1 MTTPCRPTGDG
12 AVSGDGGGPSSLAAL
27 PQPAM
32 NQTLSATLLAA
43 ALVAGGI
50 ATFPRAALAA
60 SDAEAIAV
68 QKATPPDHSGKKRVG
83 KASYY
88 HPMFNGRKMA
98 GGRPFDPNG
107 ANAASKTLPL
117 GTIARVTNLKNGKSA
132 VVAIEDRGPYV
143 ADRIVD
149 LSPKTAQ
156 DLGIRHEGV
165 AMVEVTPISVPLP
178 DGRVLLGDAG
188 RDAGEQLTVR

>member
-1 MTTPCRPTGDG
+1 MKL
-12 AVSGDGGGPSSLAAL
+12 SL
-27 PQPAM
+27 
-32 NQTLSATLLAA
+32 NTTLLAA
-43 ALVAGGI
+43 AFAAGTALGL
-50 ATFPRAALAA
+50 PSSALAA

-88 HPMFNGRKMA
+88 HSMFNGRKMA
-98 GGRPFDPNG
+98 GGKPFDPNG

-132 VVAIEDRGPYV
+132 VVTIEDRGPYV

-149 LSPKTAQ
+149 LSPKTAE
-156 DLGIRHEGV
+156 DLDITDEGV
-165 AMVEVTPISVPLP
+165 AMVEVAPISVPLP
-178 DGRVLLGDAG
+178 DGRVLVGDAG
-188 RDAGEQLTVR
+188 RETSEQVTVR

>member
-1 MTTPCRPTGDG
+1 MKT
-12 AVSGDGGGPSSLAAL
+12 PSSCHWFAA
-27 PQPAM
+27 A
-32 NQTLSATLLAA
+32 ALAA
-43 ALVAGGI
+43 AA
-50 ATFPRAALAA
+50 ATLALPSAALAA

-88 HPMFNGRKMA
+88 HSMFNGRKMA

-156 DLGIRHEGV
+156 ELGIKHEGV

-188 RDAGEQLTVR
+188 RDAGEQLTAR

>member
-1 MTTPCRPTGDG
+1 MKTP
-12 AVSGDGGGPSSLAAL
+12 SLCHWFAA
-27 PQPAM
+27 A
-32 NQTLSATLLAA
+32 ALAA
-43 ALVAGGI
+43 AGTSVL
-50 ATFPRAALAA
+50 PSAALAA

-68 QKATPPDHSGKKRVG
+68 QKATPVDRSGKTRIG

-88 HPMFNGRKMA
+88 HAMFSGRKMA

-107 ANAASKTLPL
+107 TNAASKTLPL
-117 GTIARVTNLKNGKSA
+117 GTIARVKNPKNGKSA
-132 VVAIEDRGPYV
+132 VVTIDDRGPYV

-156 DLGIRHEGV
+156 ELGIKHEGV

-188 RDAGEQLTVR
+188 RDAGEQLTAR

>member
-1 MTTPCRPTGDG
+1 MKHALSTPW
-12 AVSGDGGGPSSLAAL
+12 
-27 PQPAM
+27 
-32 NQTLSATLLAA
+32 LAA
-43 ALVAGGI
+43 AIVAGGMV
-50 ATFPRAALAA
+50 ALPSTAFAA

-68 QKATPPDHSGKKRVG
+68 QKATPPDRSGKKRIG

-88 HPMFNGRKMA
+88 HPMFSGRKMA

-156 DLGIRHEGV
+156 ELDLQHEGV

-178 DGRVLLGDAG
+178 DGRVLLGEAG
-188 RDAGEQLTVR
+188 RDAGERFTAR